1 MNLFPKIEQNP
12 SDPNP
17 EKENGQMTIF
27 YAGQVVV
34 FNDIPADKAKEI
46 MTLATNYSA
55 AAAPPQK
62 PTLSRRAAQPAPL
75 DSGKPSSHPPK
86 PN

>member
-46 MTLATNYSA
+46 MTLATSYSA
-55 AAAPPQK
+55 AAAPPQQ
-62 PTLSRRAAQPAPL
+62 PAAAQLAPL
-75 DSGKPSSHPPK
+75 GSGKPPSHPPK